1 VRRRLLPLPLV
12 VLLAAGCGST
22 VMSSGAAAPPGSG
35 GDSLQAVDGL
45 GAAGAAGD
53 PLAAPG
59 ADGLGTGGV
68 TGSAGSAEVPG
79 GTSGALTTGSGG
91 AGTGVGGAP
100 GQTAAGSAPATASG
114 VSGPGVTDKEIY
126 VGLVNQVNGEAL
138 NSAAGAG
145 GITTGDAEAN
155 TRAIIDD
162 INKKGGIG
170 GRKLVPVY
178 AEFDSTS
185 SQTVDQQWAGICA
198 KFTQDEPRVFAV
210 EGAGV
215 ESYRACI
222 HKAGVVMLSASLP
235 TVDAEELARY
245 PGFIE
250 QGYPNID
257 RLAAYHVQPLVEQKY
272 FTPWNTAT
280 GQPAPAGEVK
290 VGILTYS
297 DRTFSRAVDKHLVPA
312 LKRLGYDPQVA
323 RISSV
328 NTASDYSSQAA
339 AVKSAQL
346 SFAANGVTHVIPF
359 EANAGL
365 SLFFLANARSQAY
378 YPRYGISSASGFQ
391 VLLDIGSASE
401 QQVRGTI
408 GFGWIPGL
416 DLSAERNKENGPY
429 VNDNARYCLKVL
441 RERGIS
447 YDSANAAAVA
457 LANCASLYLLDKVV
471 DATPKQVT
479 QATFVQV
486 VQGLGRSYQA
496 AGGLGQGFAPGRRD
510 PVDRAYHWRFF
521 DDCSCFKYAGPL
533 RQIP

>member
-1 VRRRLLPLPLV
+1 MRQRLTPLPLV

-22 VMSSGAAAPPGSG
+22 VMSSGDPLATGAGGGVSVAGDGLTAPAAPDDALEAPGAAGGGSTTDGGVGGSSG
-35 GDSLQAVDGL
+35 AVGTAPGTTPGGSSGAVGPDGA
-45 GAAGAAGD
+45 AAGAA
-53 PLAAPG
+53 P
-59 ADGLGTGGV
+59 GTGG
-68 TGSAGSAEVPG
+68 GSPAD
-79 GTSGALTTGSGG
+79 GT
-91 AGTGVGGAP
+91 
-100 GQTAAGSAPATASG
+100 
-114 VSGPGVTDKEIY
+114 SGPGVTSKEIY
-126 VGLVNQVNGEAL
+126 IGLVTQVNGEAL
-138 NSAAGAG
+138 NSAAGAD

-162 INKKGGIG
+162 INNKGGIG

-178 AEFDSTS
+178 AKFDSTS

-198 KFTQDEPRVFAV
+198 KFTQDKPRVFAV

-235 TVDAEELARY
+235 TVNAEEMARY
-245 PGFIE
+245 PGFFE

-257 RLAAYHVQPLVEQKY
+257 RLSAFHVQPLVEQKY
-272 FTPWNTAT
+272 FTPWNTTT
-280 GQPAPAGEVK
+280 GSPAPGGEVK

-297 DRTFSRAVDKHLVPA
+297 DRTFSGAVDKYIVPA
-312 LKRLGYDPQVA
+312 LKRLGYEPQVA
-323 RISSV
+323 RISRV

-346 SFAANGVTHVIPF
+346 SFATNGVTHVIPF

-365 SLFFLANARSQAY
+365 SLFFLANARSQGY

-391 VLLDIGSASE
+391 VLLDAGATSA
-401 QQVRGTI
+401 QQVRGTV

-416 DLSAERNKENGPY
+416 DLPASYIKEDGPY

-447 YDSANAAAVA
+447 YSDANAASVA
-457 LANCASLYLLDKVV
+457 LANCASLYLLDTVVDKTPKVV
-471 DATPKQVT
+471 NRD
-479 QATFVQV
+479 TFVRV
-486 VQGLGRSYQA
+486 VESLGRSYQA
-496 AGGLGQGFAPGRRD
+496 AGSLGQGFAPGRHD
-510 PVDRAYHWRFF
+510 PSDRAYHWRFF
-521 DDCSCFKYAGPL
+521 DDCSCFHYDGPI
-533 RQIP
+533 RTVP